1 MKERFLQNLDLLK
14 KNHVNVDEH
23 DACGVGFVV
32 SMNGKPKRE
41 VILNGINALKAVWH
55 RGAVDADG
63 KTGDGAGLH
72 FEFSKEF
79 FKDKIESTG
88 HHKRL
93 FPVHGRFHQAV
104 QPSTHQ
110 RKKYP

>member
-41 VILNGINALKAVWH
+41 VVLNGINALKAVWH

-79 FKDKIESTG
+79 FKDKIESTC
-88 HHKRL
+88 H
-93 FPVHGRFHQAV
+93 
-104 QPSTHQ
+104 
-110 RKKYP
+110 

>member
-41 VILNGINALKAVWH
+41 VILNGTTMANYPAGDFTEAISFCKDQ
-55 RGAVDADG
+55 RG
-63 KTGDGAGLH
+63 
-72 FEFSKEF
+72 
-79 FKDKIESTG
+79 
-88 HHKRL
+88 
-93 FPVHGRFHQAV
+93 
-104 QPSTHQ
+104 
-110 RKKYP
+110 

>member
-55 RGAVDADG
+55 RGAVDERRPNTLRWYDFF
-63 KTGDGAGLH
+63 T
-72 FEFSKEF
+72 KE
-79 FKDKIESTG
+79 
-88 HHKRL
+88 
-93 FPVHGRFHQAV
+93 
-104 QPSTHQ
+104 
-110 RKKYP
+110 